1 MNEWLVVAGI
11 ILAALSGVPGLVL
24 SRRGTAG
31 ERLATGLLGLGAAL
45 ASTGAIR
52 TFGGVPGPGLSAP
65 WPVPG
70 ALFAVRLDPIA
81 AIFVLQV
88 FVGSFLASLYGL
100 AYWPQAE
107 HPFNGRKLR
116 LFFGLLA
123 AGMGTVTIAANAM
136 FFLLG
141 WEVMAIAAFLSLTT
155 VDERREVREVGYV
168 YLVAT
173 HVGTLSLFA
182 MFTLIE
188 SITGSFA
195 FGGVD
200 TVAHPVLASAVFA
213 LAVLGFGLKAGIMPL
228 HVWLPGAHAR
238 APTHVSAVMSG
249 VLLKM
254 GVYGLVRVGA
264 MLVEPP
270 VWQGAVVLGLGAVS
284 AVLGVAFAI
293 GQHDLK
299 RLLAYHSV
307 ENVGIIF
314 MGLGVALIGKSVGR
328 PELVGLGLAGA
339 LLHTWNH
346 GIFKALLFFGAG
358 SVIHATGTQE
368 IDHLGGLGRRMP
380 LTSVLFLVGATAI
393 CGLPPLNGFVSE
405 LFVYLG
411 LGRSLAGVNGTW
423 WVLTAFAIPTLAL
436 VGALA
441 SACFAKAFG
450 AVFLGT
456 GRSEHAAHAH
466 EARWPMIVPMVVLAA
481 LCVVIGVAPAL
492 FAPALD
498 GAVVAWSGRAAHVS
512 LAELAPLSLVS
523 VGAALLL
530 GVIGLGALGLR
541 RRLRRVATTGTW
553 DCGYAA
559 PTARMQYTSSSFAQ
573 NLTRLFSFVLW
584 PRTHAPTV
592 RGSFPASTSFA
603 SEVPDAVLDRL
614 MVPALRTVERMM
626 VWLRWIQAG
635 NVHLYLTYIVAAI
648 VLLLLW
654 RP

>member
-11 ILAALSGVPGLVL
+11 VLAAVSGVPGLAL
-24 SRRGTAG
+24 SRQGTAG
-31 ERLATGLLGLGAAL
+31 ERLATALLGIGAAL
-45 ASTGAIR
+45 ASTGAIL
-52 TFGGVPGPGLSAP
+52 TFGAAPGPVLTAP
-65 WPVPG
+65 WVVPG
-70 ALFAVRLDPIA
+70 AVFAVRLDPVA

-100 AYWPQAE
+100 AYWRQAE
-107 HPFNGRKLR
+107 HPRNGRKLR
-116 LFFGLLA
+116 LFFGLLT
-123 AGMGTVTIAANAM
+123 AGMGTVTVAANAM

-141 WEVMAIAAFLSLTT
+141 WEVMAISAFLALTT

-168 YLVAT
+168 YIVAT

-200 TVAHPVLASAVFA
+200 TVAHPVLASGVFVLA
-213 LAVLGFGLKAGIMPL
+213 LLGFGLKAGIMPL

-249 VLLKM
+249 ILLKM

-264 MLVEPP
+264 MLSAPP
-270 VWQGAVVLGLGAVS
+270 VWPGAVVLGLGCVS

-328 PELVGLGLAGA
+328 PELVALGLAGA

-368 IDHLGGLGRRMP
+368 IDHLGGVGRRMP
-380 LTSVLFLVGATAI
+380 VTAVLFLVGATAI

-405 LFVYLG
+405 LLVYLG
-411 LGRSLAGVNGTW
+411 LGRSLSGINGTW
-423 WVLTAFAIPTLAL
+423 WIFTAFAIPTLAL

-450 AVFLGT
+450 AVFLGS
-456 GRSEHAAHAH
+456 GRSEHADHGH
-466 EARWPMIVPMVVLAA
+466 EPSWPMIVPMVVLAA
-481 LCVVIGVAPAL
+481 LCVVIGVAPGL

-498 GAVVAWSGRAAHVS
+498 GAVAAWSGGATHAS
-512 LAELAPLSLVS
+512 LAQLAPLSFVS
-523 VGAALLL
+523 LGASVLLA
-530 GVIGLGALGLR
+530 VIGLGALWLR
-541 RRLRRVATTGTW
+541 RRLRQVATTGTW

-573 NLTRLFSFVLW
+573 NLTRLFAFVLW
-584 PRTHAPTV
+584 PRTRAPV
-592 RGSFPASTSFA
+592 VSGSFPARTSFE

-614 MVPALRTVERMM
+614 MVPALRAVERVM